1 MQRRW
6 LILFQTCVCVWGLYW
21 VMSTQTLYNL
31 YQGIEARCQRG
42 AVLPEWMRRN
52 RKSFDCWACG
62 VGRSSEDP
70 CRLSNLC
77 SDSGALL
84 WREAEH
90 QKEEEGG
97 EMGHQGVSDNRHCG
111 TTEAYAFVV
120 TPPGG
125 WGVKDFFTVI
135 EMLKVAIYALH
146 RYSARYPILVLL
158 VEGVEQTQE
167 WQSCPEVKNWLFEHP
182 HLFKTIWVPDVL
194 KLFSQI
200 NYKEPAKGED
210 KRKEEKNQT
219 QIEEENSVQTVG
231 LDAATRKARWSFYRK
246 LSFFG
251 IEGYDKIVFMDADT
265 LTLRNIDILFETEP
279 TPAFAMNHK
288 QGIILLIYLFV
299 FFFFFFFVFFFFFF
313 LFGCCSFNNH
323 TNPLPN
329 K

>member
-1 MQRRW
+1 M
-6 LILFQTCVCVWGLYW
+6 
-21 VMSTQTLYNL
+21 
-31 YQGIEARCQRG
+31 
-42 AVLPEWMRRN
+42 
-52 RKSFDCWACG
+52 
-62 VGRSSEDP
+62 
-70 CRLSNLC
+70 
-77 SDSGALL
+77 
-84 WREAEH
+84 
-90 QKEEEGG
+90 
-97 EMGHQGVSDNRHCG
+97 
-111 TTEAYAFVV
+111 
-120 TPPGG
+120 
-125 WGVKDFFTVI
+125 
-135 EMLKVAIYALH
+135 
-146 RYSARYPILVLL
+146 
-158 VEGVEQTQE
+158 
-167 WQSCPEVKNWLFEHP
+167 KNWLFEHP

-299 FFFFFFFVFFFFFF
+299 FFFFFFLVVFFLIYFFFFFF
-313 LFGCCSFNNH
+313 FFCLVVVLLTTILIPSQINKKKH
-323 TNPLPN
+323 SDRNPDDL
-329 K
+329 